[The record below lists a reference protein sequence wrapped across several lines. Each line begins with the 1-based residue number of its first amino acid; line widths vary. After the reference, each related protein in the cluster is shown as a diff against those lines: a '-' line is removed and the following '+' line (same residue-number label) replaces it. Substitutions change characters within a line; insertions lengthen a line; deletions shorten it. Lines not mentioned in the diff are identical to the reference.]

1 MKENFKLVRID
12 DKYCDYLRKYDSK
25 VMYNA
30 NRKSL
35 RPFVGILFEVN
46 KYKYFAPLS
55 SPKLKHVKMKNNID
69 FYKIDGGKL
78 GAINLN
84 NMIPVM
90 KNQIKYIDL
99 DAKASDIQKEKYNK
113 MLKSQIFWL
122 NRYGTGLT
130 KKARN
135 LYDKYTEDGLSQ
147 NIKIRC
153 CNYKLL
159 EEKCEEY
166 NK

>member
-35 RPFVGILFEVN
+35 RPFVGVLFEVN

-69 FYKIDGGKL
+69 F
-78 GAINLN
+78 
-84 NMIPVM
+84 
-90 KNQIKYIDL
+90 IK
-99 DAKASDIQKEKYNK
+99 
-113 MLKSQIFWL
+113 
-122 NRYGTGLT
+122 
-130 KKARN
+130 
-135 LYDKYTEDGLSQ
+135 
-147 NIKIRC
+147 
-153 CNYKLL
+153 
-159 EEKCEEY
+159 
-166 NK
+166 